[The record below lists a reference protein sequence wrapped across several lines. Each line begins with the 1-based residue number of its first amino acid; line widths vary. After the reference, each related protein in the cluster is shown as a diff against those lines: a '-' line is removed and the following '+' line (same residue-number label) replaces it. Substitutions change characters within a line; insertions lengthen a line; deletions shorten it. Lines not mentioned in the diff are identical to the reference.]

1 MYKYCNQSPLTCIYA
16 TALLSGLTITLH
28 LFSNLL
34 FLVAPANLTNVTQD
48 QTVPEGTN
56 LELFC
61 EASGSPVPTI
71 TWVQVFQD
79 GSVSEVKHTGPT
91 WHFTDIT
98 YAKRGT
104 YRCTAANG
112 IGSPVSHKITLNVL
126 CK

>member
-1 MYKYCNQSPLTCIYA
+1 MYGS
-16 TALLSGLTITLH
+16 TITLH

-48 QTVPEGTN
+48 QTVLEGSD
-56 LELFC
+56 LQLVC
-61 EASGSPVPTI
+61 KASGSPVPTI

-79 GSVSEVKHTGPT
+79 GSVSEVQHTGPS
-91 WHFTDIT
+91 WNFTDIT

-112 IGSPVSHKITLNVL
+112 IGSSVSRKITLNVF